1 MNGNFGGWTSPLDA
15 RNWAANNVFFFVSS
29 NNNIRNGEMVLFLSS
44 VEMAKFLLAS
54 IWSITCSP
62 NTGVAFVADRL
73 DCIQLTE
80 RLNYILDASEFVIR
94 YRMFKHNRCPKNATS
109 SHCSRVLD
117 HTHSSSEDWNLT
129 EHSNHAMRSW
139 HQIVVIIVSAW
150 SSHKNLSQNHASNGH
165 TTHTFCL
172 KHRHIPSDR
181 TEYIY

>member
-1 MNGNFGGWTSPLDA
+1 MEILVDGHRRWMHVIERPIMF
-15 RNWAANNVFFFVSS
+15 FFFVSS
-29 NNNIRNGEMVLFLSS
+29 NNNKRNGEMVLFLSS

-73 DCIQLTE
+73 DCIQLTK

-117 HTHSSSEDWNLT
+117 HTHTHRPKT
-129 EHSNHAMRSW
+129 E
-139 HQIVVIIVSAW
+139 I
-150 SSHKNLSQNHASNGH
+150 
-165 TTHTFCL
+165 
-172 KHRHIPSDR
+172 
-181 TEYIY
+181 